1 MKKFKMNTIAAV
13 AVTTMLSF
21 AVAAPASA
29 SGGSSR
35 YDRHQNTYINSNT
48 HSNQAQDVKL
58 TDLENEI
65 NRVDDEDMRVKS
77 GAVSGNTMTLR
88 VEDERATG
96 TRTEPFGRNVNIDV
110 TGLNQ
115 SDEVA
120 TNATNIN
127 TNKDRIEQVDQ
138 EDHRAVAGSY
148 DSGKLTINT
157 QDMDGGSKRTFE
169 VTGFDTA
176 SNTNKTKIDINS
188 ARIEQVNLEDQ
199 RLKDGE
205 VNAAGDLVLYT
216 EDQPAG
222 QSRRAVTVD
231 GFKTNVTDKI
241 GSNSSGITTNTT
253 NISTVDNRVT
263 SNRTDI
269 NTNTTNISTVD
280 NRVTSNRTD
289 INTNTDNI
297 STVDNRVT
305 SNRTD
310 INTNTTNISTV
321 DNRVTSN
328 RTDINTNTTNISTV
342 DNRVTSN
349 RTDINTNTDNIKTHS
364 ELLDELL
371 SLNANSVADDAT
383 MNQRIDNAMSNMRYM
398 DRNLSAGIASSM
410 AIGQHQFDPS
420 FKGGQVSLA
429 GGFYN
434 GQNAVSFAVGVPVG
448 ENAFF
453 SASIATDSG
462 SYGESGAVGITYRL
476 Q

>member
-13 AVTTMLSF
+13 AAATMLSF
-21 AVAAPASA
+21 GVAAPASA

-269 NTNTTNISTVD
+269 NTNT
-280 NRVTSNRTD
+280 
-289 INTNTDNI
+289 
-297 STVDNRVT
+297 
-305 SNRTD
+305 
-310 INTNTTNISTV
+310 
-321 DNRVTSN
+321 
-328 RTDINTNTTNISTV
+328 
-342 DNRVTSN
+342 
-349 RTDINTNTDNIKTHS
+349 DNIKTHS